1 MFLTA
6 CTANL
11 VQLKNTSLQRQSY
24 SKQRNQNSDIYI
36 TEYILQNYHN
46 AQL

>member
-1 MFLTA
+1 MQ
-6 CTANL
+6 
-11 VQLKNTSLQRQSY
+11 VRKKSLQRESY

-36 TEYILQNYHN
+36 TEYIIKDDHN